1 MVVAEGAPARV
12 LRAGQERVVPVRL
25 FFDDQDFDGQ
35 LLRALS
41 YAAYGG
47 ADIGEC
53 VETAGRIKEGDRSS
67 WYEAWTKTADRMK
80 ADAEESLKGRH
91 TSSALRAYMRAS
103 NYYRAAE
110 FYVRDDPQDPRSL
123 QGWQSSHDC
132 FAEAARLFD
141 PPLEAVEV
149 PYESTTLPGYF
160 FRVDDS
166 GERRPTVITMS
177 GMDGY
182 LEECY
187 WSVAAAGLERGYNCL
202 AFDGPGQGGV
212 LREREVPFRPDWEAV
227 VTPVLDF
234 ALERTEVDPKRMVM
248 VGRSF
253 GGYLAPRAASLEYRL
268 AACVA
273 DPGQFDLFDAAMSR
287 LPQEMQEAL
296 LRNDPAVDSF
306 LGKMMEGDARRFF
319 LATRMRAFGAK
330 NLSEFLLMQHDYTLK
345 GLVEKIECPTLV
357 CDNVADTIAGGQAKR
372 LHDALG
378 CPKDYVLF
386 TAEEGAD
393 GHCEG
398 GAQILFHRVAF
409 DWLDE
414 TLAS

>member
-1 MVVAEGAPARV
+1 
-12 LRAGQERVVPVRL
+12 L
-25 FFDDQDFDGQ
+25 FFDKQDFDGQ

-53 VETAGRIKEGDRSS
+53 FETASRINDGDRDS
-67 WYEAWTKTADRMK
+67 WYEARTKTADRMK
-80 ADAEESLKGRH
+80 ADAEESLKGGH
-91 TSSALRAYMRAS
+91 TDSARRAFMRAS

-110 FYVRDDPQDPRSL
+110 FYVKDDTRDPRSL
-123 QGWQSSHDC
+123 RGWQSSHDC
-132 FAEAARLFD
+132 FAAAAKLFD
-141 PPLEAVEV
+141 PPFEAVEI
-149 PYESTTLPGYF
+149 PYEGATLPGYF

-187 WSVAAAGLERGYNCL
+187 WSIAAAGLERGYNCL

-212 LREREVPFRPDWEAV
+212 LRQREAPFRPDWEAV

-234 ALERTEVDPKRMVM
+234 ALQRPEVDPERVAI

-253 GGYLAPRAASLEYRL
+253 GGCLAPRATSAEHRL

-273 DPGQFDLFDAAMSR
+273 DPGQFDLFDAAMAR
-287 LPQEMQEAL
+287 VPQEMQEAL

-306 LGKMMEGDARRFF
+306 LDKMMEGDARRFF
-319 LATRMRAFGAK
+319 LTARMRAYGAK
-330 NLSEFLLMQHDYTLK
+330 SLKDFLLIQRDYTLK

-357 CDNVADTIAGGQAKR
+357 CDNVADAIAGGQAKQ
-372 LHDALG
+372 LYDALG

-386 TAEEGAD
+386 TAKEGAD

-398 GAQILFHRVAF
+398 GAQVLFHRVAY
-409 DWLDE
+409 DWLDK